1 MAKAPKVEPKDEV
14 VVKIVEQEE
23 AAPPLSAS
31 TLAEME
37 AGKKALAQQAKN
49 ARAEV
54 GEE

>member
-1 MAKAPKVEPKDEV
+1 MAKTPKVETKDEV
-14 VVKIVEQEE
+14 VVQIVEQEE

-37 AGKKALAQQAKN
+37 AGKKAIVQNAKN

-54 GEE
+54 GQE

>member
-1 MAKAPKVEPKDEV
+1 MAKAPKVETKDEV
-14 VVKIVEQEE
+14 IVQIVEQEE
-23 AAPPLSAS
+23 ATPPLSAS

-37 AGKKALAQQAKN
+37 AGKNALIQQAKN